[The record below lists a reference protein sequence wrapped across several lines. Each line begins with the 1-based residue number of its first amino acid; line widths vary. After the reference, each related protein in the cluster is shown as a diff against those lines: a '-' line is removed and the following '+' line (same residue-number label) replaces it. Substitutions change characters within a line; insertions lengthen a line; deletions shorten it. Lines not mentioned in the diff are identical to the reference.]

1 MDSERVHHFV
11 EFAFLRS
18 IPPQIYYWNYH
29 VSECKDLIFGFSLV
43 DYATNRGIP
52 NEVPSL
58 IWKCVHEVET
68 RGMDTEGIYR
78 VPGRHATVQEVM
90 LFTLRSPMV
99 LMVANISSRL

>member
-1 MDSERVHHFV
+1 M
-11 EFAFLRS
+11 
-18 IPPQIYYWNYH
+18 
-29 VSECKDLIFGFSLV
+29 